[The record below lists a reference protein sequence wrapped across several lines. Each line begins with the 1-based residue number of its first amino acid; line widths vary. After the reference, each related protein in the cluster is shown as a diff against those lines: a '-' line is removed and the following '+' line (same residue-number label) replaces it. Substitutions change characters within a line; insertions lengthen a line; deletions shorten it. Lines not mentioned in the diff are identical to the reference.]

1 MSRPP
6 DLWDSIK
13 RLREAVERMDDRAPA
28 ILAYHAAIER
38 ELELAIARKVPRPS
52 SLTGLSYGHK
62 VRIWSALQE
71 VSDDLVE
78 RVAKPMLKFNDLRN
92 AIAHGDNK
100 REVDAVLGGL
110 WASVPTEGPAGEPDL
125 LPRDHLS
132 LIQTVLS
139 EQVCDVMHAA
149 LFKFLD
155 ETRPRRDIAAI
166 RPI

>member
-1 MSRPP
+1 
-6 DLWDSIK
+6 
-13 RLREAVERMDDRAPA
+13 MDDRAPA

-110 WASVPTEGPAGEPDL
+110 WAMP
-125 LPRDHLS
+125 
-132 LIQTVLS
+132 
-139 EQVCDVMHAA
+139 
-149 LFKFLD
+149 LFS
-155 ETRPRRDIAAI
+155 RRRHGSHGQIVATQRARSI
-166 RPI
+166 RRLRKGTGARASG